1 MIIKASATLRQNYNE
16 IVSLCKETKEPVFLT
31 KNGEGDAVIM
41 DMETFNRR
49 EKILEL
55 RENLL
60 KIEENRMRGQKGY
73 SPEEVYDILGKV
85 IEEAAGEQKEI

>member
-1 MIIKASATLRQNYNE
+1 MIIKASATLRQNYND

-73 SPEEVYDILGKV
+73 SPEEVYYILGKV

>member
-1 MIIKASATLRQNYNE
+1 MIIKASATLRQNYND

-31 KNGEGDAVIM
+31 KNGDGDAVIM

>member
-1 MIIKASATLRQNYNE
+1 MIIKASATLRQNYND

-85 IEEAAGEQKEI
+85 IEEAAGEQKEL

>member
-1 MIIKASATLRQNYNE
+1 MIIKASATLRQNYND

-31 KNGEGDAVIM
+31 KNGEGDAVI
-41 DMETFNRR
+41 METFNRR

>member
-1 MIIKASATLRQNYNE
+1 MIIKASATLRQNYND
-16 IVSLCKETKEPVFLT
+16 IVSLCKETKDPVFLT

>member
-1 MIIKASATLRQNYNE
+1 MIIKSSATLRQNYND

-41 DMETFNRR
+41 DLETFNRR

>member
-1 MIIKASATLRQNYNE
+1 MIIKASATLRQNYND

-73 SPEEVYDILGKV
+73 FPEEVYDILGKV
-85 IEEAAGEQKEI
+85 IEEAAGEQKKI

>member
-1 MIIKASATLRQNYNE
+1 
-16 IVSLCKETKEPVFLT
+16 
-31 KNGEGDAVIM
+31 M

-49 EKILEL
+49 EKTLEL

-73 SPEEVYDILGKV
+73 SPEEVYGILGKV
-85 IEEAAGEQKEI
+85 IEKIEQS

>member
-1 MIIKASATLRQNYNE
+1 MIIKASATLRQNYND

-85 IEEAAGEQKEI
+85 IEEAAGEQKKI

>member
-1 MIIKASATLRQNYNE
+1 MIIKASATLRQNYND

-31 KNGEGDAVIM
+31 KNGEGDTVIM

-60 KIEENRMRGQKGY
+60 KIGENRMRGQKGY
-73 SPEEVYDILGKV
+73 SPEEVSDILGKV
-85 IEEAAGEQKEI
+85 IEDAAGEQKET

>member
-1 MIIKASATLRQNYNE
+1 MIIKASATLRQYYND

>member
-1 MIIKASATLRQNYNE
+1 MIIKASATLRQNYND

-41 DMETFNRR
+41 DMETINRR

>member
-1 MIIKASATLRQNYNE
+1 MIIKASATLRQNYND

-73 SPEEVYDILGKV
+73 SAEEVYDILGKV

>member
-1 MIIKASATLRQNYNE
+1 MIIKASATLRQNYND
-16 IVSLCKETKEPVFLT
+16 IVSLCKATKEPVFLT

>member
-1 MIIKASATLRQNYNE
+1 MIIKASATLRQNYND

-60 KIEENRMRGQKGY
+60 KIEDNRMRGQKGY

>member
-1 MIIKASATLRQNYNE
+1 MIIKASATLRQNYND

-41 DMETFNRR
+41 DLETFNRR